1 MALIGFRID
10 TPLKLVNLTSLK
22 MNNALGGILPES
34 NFVGGLW
41 EAIFLGA
48 DFRGGGAGA
57 TFRGAFSR

>member
-34 NFVGGLW
+34 NFVGGN
-41 EAIFLGA
+41 
-48 DFRGGGAGA
+48 FRGSRFPGGEGA